1 MTTNERKD
9 KTGRIAEVELGLSAH
24 ENSAL
29 AECRAAVSNDADL
42 DDLRDATLARYL
54 RHNSWSVAPAVKQM
68 KEYLAWRKANKVD
81 DILNDASFPSFA
93 TIRTVI
99 PYAYHGDDKD
109 GRPIYIEKSGE
120 IATAALADPAIV
132 PPEHLLHSHIY
143 GVELMQRRMYENSL
157 KTGKRVNGI
166 TTILDFEG
174 LGFHHR
180 QCLHVLK
187 TLMDFDNQYYPEYLG
202 KLYIINCPW
211 VGPYLYSA
219 VSVFLSDV
227 IKQRLQII
235 SDNPSEFLLSVIA
248 PDQLPERYGGN
259 CTGARCN
266 HGGVGGNMPEL
277 KGCIDVLD
285 SSKLKPAGAP
295 DDSGLES
302 QEISYDFEK
311 EVTAENEGD
320 VFTWYFEI
328 GGDKTYDV
336 DFSVE
341 LLPVSGKK
349 ESDVGKKVFIQ
360 KVQRLKTHK
369 GNFKAPYAGAKLLF
383 RWDNNFSWMAGK
395 SLKYNVEAQKAT
407 NELNQLV
414 SAGASSGAGASASA
428 AAAAQ

>member
-24 ENSAL
+24 ENSVL

-99 PYAYHGDDKD
+99 PYAYHGDDKE
-109 GRPIYIEKSGE
+109 GRPIYIEKSGQ

-132 PPEHLLHSHIY
+132 PPDHLLHSHIY

-187 TLMDFDNQYYPEYLG
+187 NLM
-202 KLYIINCPW
+202 
-211 VGPYLYSA
+211 
-219 VSVFLSDV
+219 
-227 IKQRLQII
+227 
-235 SDNPSEFLLSVIA
+235 
-248 PDQLPERYGGN
+248 
-259 CTGARCN
+259 
-266 HGGVGGNMPEL
+266 
-277 KGCIDVLD
+277 
-285 SSKLKPAGAP
+285 
-295 DDSGLES
+295 
-302 QEISYDFEK
+302 
-311 EVTAENEGD
+311 
-320 VFTWYFEI
+320 
-328 GGDKTYDV
+328 
-336 DFSVE
+336 
-341 LLPVSGKK
+341 
-349 ESDVGKKVFIQ
+349 VGKNTE
-360 KVQRLKTHK
+360 RRHD
-369 GNFKAPYAGAKLLF
+369 GA
-383 RWDNNFSWMAGK
+383 AIC
-395 SLKYNVEAQKAT
+395 
-407 NELNQLV
+407 
-414 SAGASSGAGASASA
+414 ASCSRSCS
-428 AAAAQ
+428 